1 MIQTTLA
8 LLVLALPPQV
18 EITGKG
24 TKIIQGQITITVL
37 PDGSV
42 LVKSP
47 SANLVLPA
55 ADAEPVVPPADD
67 LADALRAIYGADQ
80 DTAKKTKLALLIK
93 SYQAALESLDKV
105 STVAD
110 FAQALSKSQSLKAA
124 DLRPLRDRLAQE
136 IQVTLGTGAAAWLA
150 GQGDRVAHCAKFL
163 GQELGLRRFSGTVDA
178 LETDEDA
185 LPCRHGV
192 LLGRLLLALVLV
204 DGPIV
209 LLQAGA
215 EGAARG

>member
-24 TKIIQGQITITVL
+24 TKITQGQTIVTVL

-47 SANLVLPA
+47 NANLVLPA
-55 ADAEPVVPPADD
+55 ADAEPVNPPADD
-67 LADALRAIYGADQ
+67 LIDALRAIYGADQ
-80 DTAKKTKLALLIK
+80 DGNKRAKLASLIK
-93 SYQAALESLDKV
+93 SYQTALESLDKV

-110 FAQALSKSQSLKAA
+110 FALAMTRAQTLKAA

-136 IQVTLGTGAAAWLA
+136 IQGALGTDPDAAL
-150 GQGDRVAHCAKFL
+150 DSVAAK
-163 GQELGLRRFSGTVDA
+163 A
-178 LETDEDA
+178 
-185 LPCRHGV
+185 
-192 LLGRLLLALVLV
+192 
-204 DGPIV
+204 
-209 LLQAGA
+209 LLQKLINTLKGI
-215 EGAARG
+215 

>member
-24 TKIIQGQITITVL
+24 TKITQGQVTITVL

-42 LVKSP
+42 LIKSP
-47 SANLVLPA
+47 GANLVIPA
-55 ADAEPVVPPADD
+55 ADVEPIVPPADD

-80 DTAKKTKLALLIK
+80 DTAKKAKLASLIK

-136 IQVTLGTGAAAWLA
+136 IQSTLGTDPDAALDPIA
-150 GQGDRVAHCAKFL
+150 AK
-163 GQELGLRRFSGTVDA
+163 T
-178 LETDEDA
+178 
-185 LPCRHGV
+185 
-192 LLGRLLLALVLV
+192 
-204 DGPIV
+204 
-209 LLQAGA
+209 LLQKLITTLKGI
-215 EGAARG
+215 

>member
-1 MIQTTLA
+1 MIQSALA
-8 LLVLALPPQV
+8 FLIFAIPPQV

-24 TKIIQGQITITVL
+24 TKITQGQTIVTVL

-47 SANLVLPA
+47 AINLIIPA
-55 ADAEPVVPPADD
+55 ADAEPVNPPADD
-67 LADALRAIYGADQ
+67 LRDALSAIYGADQ
-80 DTAKKTKLALLIK
+80 DANKKVKLAALIK

-136 IQVTLGTGAAAWLA
+136 IQVTLGTDPDAALDPIA
-150 GQGDRVAHCAKFL
+150 AK
-163 GQELGLRRFSGTVDA
+163 T
-178 LETDEDA
+178 
-185 LPCRHGV
+185 
-192 LLGRLLLALVLV
+192 
-204 DGPIV
+204 
-209 LLQAGA
+209 LLQKLINTLKGI
-215 EGAARG
+215 

>member
-67 LADALRAIYGADQ
+67 LADVAGHGIAQDDAGGGIGGRGLGRAG
-80 DTAKKTKLALLIK
+80 
-93 SYQAALESLDKV
+93 V
-105 STVAD
+105 H
-110 FAQALSKSQSLKAA
+110 AA
-124 DLRPLRDRLAQE
+124 DSRSPPGPRP
-136 IQVTLGTGAAAWLA
+136 G
-150 GQGDRVAHCAKFL
+150 
-163 GQELGLRRFSGTVDA
+163 RRQADPSGVS
-178 LETDEDA
+178 
-185 LPCRHGV
+185 RS
-192 LLGRLLLALVLV
+192 
-204 DGPIV
+204 
-209 LLQAGA
+209 
-215 EGAARG
+215 